1 MSDDI
6 SVRQWQ
12 ELYQAGAFDGDDLD
26 TRELAGWE
34 GFDDPLN
41 DRRVISLSKLVLSI
55 THPFILDNYRV
66 FFSEGQPNVGWRYGS
81 VCFFPLA
88 KEQFQCLFSV
98 DLDYPYARE
107 KWALS
112 TLRYGEGETEFEC
125 GHIRSMSQYIH
136 VMADEL
142 EQGIEPDFWPEKEA
156 AEQYAYEHIPGFGCA
171 VLRREGA
178 HSYSAWEQGT
188 KRRIILHVAHSP
200 GDAPP
205 GLRPQ
210 DAVPMCGL
218 YVFPQKDAEKVLSPT
233 NISKKKAK
241 KKSAER

>member
-12 ELYQAGAFDGDDLD
+12 ELYRAGAFDGDDRD
-26 TRELAGWE
+26 ARELAGWE
-34 GFDDPLN
+34 GFDDPMN

-66 FFSEGQPNVGWRYGS
+66 FFSEGRPNVGWRYGS

-88 KEQFQCLFSV
+88 KERFQCLFSV

-125 GHIRSMSQYIH
+125 GHIRRMSQYIH

-142 EQGIEPDFWPEKEA
+142 EQGVEPDFWPEKEA

-178 HSYSAWEQGT
+178 HSYSAWERGT
-188 KRRIILHVAHSP
+188 KRRIILHVGHSP

-218 YVFPQKDAEKVLSPT
+218 YVFPQKDAEKVLDPT
-233 NISKKKAK
+233 NIGKKKAK
-241 KKSAER
+241 KKAAER